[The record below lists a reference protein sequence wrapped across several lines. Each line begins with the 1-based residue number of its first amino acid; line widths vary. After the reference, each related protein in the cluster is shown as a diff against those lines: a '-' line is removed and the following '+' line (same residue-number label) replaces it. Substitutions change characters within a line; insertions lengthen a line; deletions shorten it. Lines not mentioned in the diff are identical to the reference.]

1 MTGTAD
7 GLFTAA
13 FFFFCFLSC
22 FGFLTMSATLL
33 PANAV
38 HNHLIS
44 FRSHPFKTQGGC
56 RSDFPAH
63 LKGTAYFKD
72 SKTNNARSSLVTKCL
87 CFSAINVICFETD
100 KTELLSRLGW
110 RKSQLAL
117 HVCSHSC
124 HTVRRSTP
132 GRTSSSALWRKAL
145 TWTKQTKQIK
155 QTNKTRKPT
164 NNELAD

>member
-1 MTGTAD
+1 MSGTAD

-13 FFFFCFLSC
+13 FFCFLSC
-22 FGFLTMSATLL
+22 FGFLTTMSATLL

-110 RKSQLAL
+110 RKSQLARQTR
-117 HVCSHSC
+117 SHSC
-124 HTVRRSTP
+124 HTVRSDPQT
-132 GRTSSSALWRKAL
+132 TSSSVLWRKTSHEL
-145 TWTKQTKQIK
+145 TK
-155 QTNKTRKPT
+155 
-164 NNELAD
+164 